1 MAANHNH
8 HRQEE
13 ITATFLRE
21 SFRSDNGTGDWMS
34 GVVWWAGANDDAA
47 MFGGEPGGEL
57 LICGNADPDELQP
70 DQEYRFLGKHG
81 TYKNKRTGK
90 TSPQFAF
97 DSFVLE
103 QPKSRAAVIAY
114 LRAAGD
120 GINANF
126 GAGRAAKCWELYGSD
141 AVKVLREDPTQVAAD
156 LTRAGLQLSEEQAAK
171 VAAVLERDKKL
182 EACTLELNGLL
193 LNRGFRKTL
202 AKQLLKDFGNTAAE
216 VIAADPF
223 KLIEN
228 KYPGCGFKLVD
239 KMYLSLGHPPGW
251 LKRQAFAAWHAVS
264 KNREGHVWVPR
275 SVAEAGIR
283 GCVSGTELRIEEAMQ
298 LAFDLGMLREIR
310 TMGQN
315 GPIAADELGGCCC
328 GENTTLP
335 AQDGA
340 RGTFAWVALADM
352 AQREEELAE
361 MIVDAME
368 EPFEWPDVATIENI
382 DKEQPAELAK
392 ALQGS
397 VAIFGGMPG
406 TGKTH
411 TVGNLI
417 KSVQDLHGRYEVGIG
432 APTNLAAQRLTD
444 AMAKG
449 GVSVRARTW
458 HSLLGKPR
466 IRGHQWNHDAENPF
480 PFKVIVGDEASMND
494 LRIAHAIFSARAKG
508 TMVLWVGDIRQLMP
522 VDRGAPLRDMI
533 AAGLPYGELTEIR
546 RNSGGIVEACKA
558 IALGKPWGEGD
569 NLKII
574 EVDEE
579 ERQLQA
585 VIATLEECRDAGYDP
600 VWDSRIIVAKNDT
613 RRAFNKVLQGVL
625 NHNPAIEGSP
635 FRVGDKVINRANK
648 DFPVIQADRGDE
660 DCEFND
666 SGDSVRVF
674 NGELGEVLEVEE
686 KYFVVK
692 VLCPERV
699 VKVLRGKIAEV
710 SEADDN
716 GDDADKTGTGCS
728 WDLAYCITFHSSQGS
743 QFPYAIIVASS
754 RDGMLGSRELV
765 YTGISRAQVKAVLIG
780 WKSTFD
786 KFCRKVALKSRKTLL
801 KEWILLKQAERV
813 LVDL

>member
-34 GVVWWAGANDDAA
+34 GVVWWAGANEDLVA
-47 MFGGEPGGEL
+47 FGGEPGGEL
-57 LICGNADPDELQP
+57 LICGNADLDELQP
-70 DQEYRFLGKHG
+70 NQEYCFHGRHG

-103 QPKSRAAVIAY
+103 QPKSRAAVVSY
-114 LRAAGD
+114 LKTAGD

-126 GAGRAAKCWELYGSD
+126 GPGRAAKCWELYQGD
-141 AVKVLREDPTQVAAD
+141 AVRMLREEAARVADD
-156 LTRAGLQLSEEQAAK
+156 LTRAGLATTEEQAAK
-171 VAAVLERDKKL
+171 VAKVLEQNKSLENCMIELSKL
-182 EACTLELNGLL
+182 LEG
-193 LNRGFRKTL
+193 RGFRKTL
-202 AKQLLKDFGNTAAE
+202 LKMLIKDFGVAAANL
-216 VIAADPF
+216 IHADPF
-223 KLIEN
+223 KLIEG

-251 LKRQAFAAWHAVS
+251 LKRQAFAAWAAVS
-264 KNREGHVWVPR
+264 RNREGHVWMPR

-283 GCVSGTELRIEEAMQ
+283 SCVSGTELRIDEAMQ
-298 LAFDLGMLREIR
+298 LAFDLGMLREIK
-310 TMGQN
+310 TKGQN
-315 GPIAADELGGCCC
+315 GPIAAGDNASNG
-328 GENTTLP
+328 NS
-335 AQDGA
+335 
-340 RGTFAWVALADM
+340 GTFAWVSVAEAADK
-352 AQREEELAE
+352 EEQLAE
-361 MIVDAME
+361 MIVDAAE
-368 EPFEWPDVATIENI
+368 EPFEWPNIAGIKNI
-382 DKEQPAELAK
+382 DGEQPEVLAR
-392 ALQGS
+392 ALRGPI
-397 VAIFGGMPG
+397 AILGGKPG
-406 TGKTH
+406 CGKTH
-411 TVGNLI
+411 TAGNLI
-417 KSVQDLHGRYEVGIG
+417 KVLLDFYGAGEVAMA
-432 APTNLAAQRLTD
+432 APTNLAAQRLSD
-444 AMAKG
+444 AMAEA
-449 GVSVRARTW
+449 GVGIRARTW
-458 HSLLGKPR
+458 HSLLGRPR
-466 IRGHQWNHDAENPF
+466 IRGKQWNHDQDNPL
-480 PFKVIVGDEASMND
+480 PYKVIVGDEASMND
-494 LRIAHAIFSARAKG
+494 LRIAHAVFAARARG
-508 TMVLWVGDIRQLMP
+508 TMILWLGDIGQLLP

-558 IALGKPWGEGD
+558 IAEGRPWGEGD

-579 ERQLQA
+579 QRQLDA
-585 VIATLEECRDAGYDP
+585 VISTLEECRDAGYDP
-600 VWDSRIIVAKNDT
+600 VWDSRIIVAKNAT
-613 RRAFNKVLQGVL
+613 RQAFNKVLQGIL
-625 NHNPAIEGSP
+625 NPNPGIEGSP

-674 NGELGEVLEVEE
+674 NGELGEVLEVED
-686 KYFVVK
+686 KFFVVK
-692 VLCPERV
+692 VLCPERI
-699 VKVLRGKIAEV
+699 VKVLRGKISEV
-710 SEADDN
+710 SEADEN